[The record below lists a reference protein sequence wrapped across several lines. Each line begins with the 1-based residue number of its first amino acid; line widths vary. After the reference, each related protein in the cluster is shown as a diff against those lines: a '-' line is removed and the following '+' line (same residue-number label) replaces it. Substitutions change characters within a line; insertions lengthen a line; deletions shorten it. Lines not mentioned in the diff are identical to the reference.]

1 MKEIKL
7 FDYQE
12 DMKERIEK
20 ALRLHRSVMAQM
32 PTGTGKTVLLASV
45 VESFLREHSNCN
57 VWIVAHRREL
67 VSQIR
72 ETIERVFSKTHPSSL
87 TIKED
92 FSNHPVNS
100 SKITPSLFTIKE
112 GSTSHPDPLT
122 LRGEGGNRPTRCS
135 EPLRSKVGGPS
146 KVSPDCAG
154 WDRLGATCLRAGDGL
169 GDHLGMSGASKVSP
183 DCLSAS
189 ASKEVSGYSPDC
201 LSASAFNVPIKA
213 VSIQW
218 LAKHYDEI
226 EEEPGMIVIDE
237 AHHALAKTYKE
248 MWERFP
254 NAKFLGLTATP
265 CRLNGKGFTDLF
277 DVLVQSWSVPEFI
290 SKGRLATYDFVS
302 IKSDSVT
309 QRLIDSLQ
317 KRGADGDYQNKE
329 MDMLLNKKPSI
340 ERLYRSLE
348 EYGKDRKGI
357 VYAINISHANAIAE
371 FYREHGIAAVAI
383 DSKTPSSL
391 RKELIERFKASSN
404 TSFSKITPSLFTLKE
419 GDFSKITPSL
429 FTIKEGSTSHPDPL
443 TLRGEGG
450 NRPTRCSEPLRSKD
464 GGPSKVSPDC
474 AGWDRLGATCLRAA
488 DGVGDRLT
496 ATCLRAAD
504 GVGDG
509 AADRLGA
516 TCLRAADGVADGP
529 ADGLG
534 ATCLRPADELAPIQV
549 LVNVDIFSEGFD
561 CPDVEFVQL
570 ARPTLSLAKYLQM
583 VGRGL
588 RVAKGKKNCV
598 IIDNVGLY
606 RVFGLPSQVW
616 NWNAM
621 FEGKLKVGK
630 RKETP
635 KDREFFLMNEKQDDI
650 QIHPDS
656 EMMMVMSHEELLQTL
671 QYCEFVDS
679 KGEFAIIKLPDG
691 KMTVVNRQGEQV
703 LEPGDYYDMK
713 LLDGNIL
720 FYRPRRKAKCYYDLL
735 AKAVI
740 DDGTNVAEA
749 PHVVNIKGWEF
760 IEYNDIFMSRTQED
774 FSLPY
779 HPSQYDFLNYGYYMI
794 FRFRPSAPGCQVWFY
809 CEGDEGKMRMSNE
822 ESRNVCFLRND
833 YEHVYWL
840 CAVLY
845 GERIVVMDSKEDY
858 YLVDS
863 NLKKTYI
870 GCNHPKNENED
881 LNFVMPRL
889 GKKYYHEAMLE
900 KKEMEANEMLLLHE
914 KSEAGHVELYQA
926 GKKWGVKVDGKVI
939 VPPLYCSIAQPVGA
953 YCAFEEIPRHWG
965 IMTLKGKVI
974 VDAKYEKVEI
984 RDNGI
989 AVVTGITGKTQTIN
1003 LLKVKG

>member
-1 MKEIKL
+1 MNVIKL

-72 ETIERVFSKTHPSSL
+72 ETIQRVFSKTHPSSL
-87 TIKED
+87 TLKG
-92 FSNHPVNS
+92 
-100 SKITPSLFTIKE
+100 
-112 GSTSHPDPLT
+112 GSTSFPKPLSPQGT
-122 LRGEGGNRPTRCS
+122 GDVTAPPRRS
-135 EPLRSKVGGPS
+135 EPLRSKDGGPS
-146 KVSPDCAG
+146 KVSPDCLSAG
-154 WDRLGATCLRAGDGL
+154 ALKGTSKVSPDCLSAGALK
-169 GDHLGMSGASKVSP
+169 GASKVSP
-183 DCLSAS
+183 DCLCGVNRLAE
-189 ASKEVSGYSPDC
+189 KEDDTS
-201 LSASAFNVPIKA
+201 FNLVEKPLDSSLFTLRSSLIKA

-218 LAKHYDEI
+218 LSKHYDEI

-248 MWERFP
+248 MWDRFP
-254 NAKFLGLTATP
+254 KAKFLGLTATP

-302 IKSDSVT
+302 IKSDGVT

-329 MDMLLNKKPSI
+329 MDRVLNKKPSI
-340 ERLYRSLE
+340 ERLYKSFE
-348 EYGKDRKGI
+348 KYGKDRKGI

-404 TSFSKITPSLFTLKE
+404 TSQYFSKTHPSSLTLK
-419 GDFSKITPSL
+419 G
-429 FTIKEGSTSHPDPL
+429 GSTSFPKPL
-443 TLRGEGG
+443 SPQGTGDVTAPPR
-450 NRPTRCSEPLRSKD
+450 RSEPLRSKD
-464 GGPSKVSPDC
+464 GGPSKVSPDFLSAGALKEASKPSPDC

-488 DGVGDRLT
+488 DG
-496 ATCLRAAD
+496 A
-504 GVGDG
+504 
-509 AADRLGA
+509 
-516 TCLRAADGVADGP
+516 
-529 ADGLG
+529 
-534 ATCLRPADELAPIQV
+534 APIQV

-561 CPDVEFVQL
+561 CPDIEFVQL

-588 RVAKGKKNCV
+588 RVARGKKSCV
-598 IIDNVGLY
+598 MIDNVGLY

-630 RKETP
+630 KKETA
-635 KDREFFLMNEKQDDI
+635 KERAFFLGSEEQEGHQDDS
-650 QIHPDS
+650 DS
-656 EMMMVMSHEELLQTL
+656 EMEMVVSHEELLQTL
-671 QYCEFVDS
+671 HYREFVDS
-679 KGEFAIIKLPDG
+679 RGEFAIIKLPDG

-703 LEPGDYYDMK
+703 LEPGDYRDMK
-713 LLDGNIL
+713 LLDGNLL
-720 FYRPRRKAKCYYDLL
+720 FYRHRRKEVCYYDLL
-735 AKAVI
+735 SGAII
-740 DDGTNVAEA
+740 DDGPNVYDV
-749 PHVVNIKGWEF
+749 PKVVTLEGWEF
-760 IEYNDIFMSRTQED
+760 IKYGDVYMSRTYEH
-774 FSLPY
+774 FSWPY
-779 HPSQYDFLNYGYYMI
+779 CPSKYDLFNFGDYLIYRYNYLVD
-794 FRFRPSAPGCQVWFY
+794 SGCQEWY
-809 CEGDEGKMRMSNE
+809 YYEGGNGLMMKATIDSN
-822 ESRNVCFLRND
+822 RVCFLRGD
-833 YEHVYWL
+833 YEHVYWK
-840 CAVLY
+840 CATLRC
-845 GERIVVMDSKEDY
+845 GCIVVMDSKQDY

-863 NLKKTYI
+863 YLKKTYI
-870 GCNHPKNENED
+870 GCNNPKNENED
-881 LNFVMPRL
+881 LHIVMPRL
-889 GKKYYHEAMLE
+889 GKKYYDEMMLQE
-900 KKEMEANEMLLLHE
+900 KKKEASEMILLHE
-914 KSEAGHVELYQA
+914 KSVAGHVELYQA
-926 GKKWGVKVDGKVI
+926 GKKWGIKVDGRVV
-939 VPPLYCSIAQPVGA
+939 VPPLYRSIAQPVGA
-953 YCAFEEIPRHWG
+953 YCAFEEIPRYWG

-984 RDNGI
+984 RDGGI
-989 AVVTGITGKTQTIN
+989 AVVTDITGKTQTIH
-1003 LLKVKG
+1003 LKV

>member
-67 VSQIR
+67 VSQIQ
-72 ETIERVFSKTHPSSL
+72 ETIERVF
-87 TIKED
+87 
-92 FSNHPVNS
+92 

-112 GSTSHPDPLT
+112 GNFSKTHPSSLTLKGGSTSHPDPLT

-135 EPLRSKVGGPS
+135 EPLRSKDGGPS

-154 WDRLGATCLRAGDGL
+154 WDRLGAACLRPAEGL

-189 ASKEVSGYSPDC
+189 A
-201 LSASAFNVPIKA
+201 FNVPIKA

-218 LAKHYDEI
+218 LSKHYDEI

-237 AHHALAKTYKE
+237 AHHALAKTYKG
-248 MWERFP
+248 MWDRFP
-254 NAKFLGLTATP
+254 KAKFLGLTATP

-302 IKSDSVT
+302 IKSDGVT

-340 ERLYRSLE
+340 ERLYQSLE

-391 RKELIERFKASSN
+391 RKELIERFKASN
-404 TSFSKITPSLFTLKE
+404 LSFSNHPVPLSKE
-419 GDFSKITPSL
+419 GIFSNHPVPLS
-429 FTIKEGSTSHPDPL
+429 KEGSTSHPDPL

-474 AGWDRLGATCLRAA
+474 AGWDRLGATCLRPA
-488 DGVGDRLT
+488 DNVG
-496 ATCLRAAD
+496 
-504 GVGDG
+504 
-509 AADRLGA
+509 DRLGA
-516 TCLRAADGVADGP
+516 TCLRA
-529 ADGLG
+529 
-534 ATCLRPADELAPIQV
+534 ADELAPIQV

-588 RVAKGKKNCV
+588 RVARGKKNCV

-635 KDREFFLMNEKQDDI
+635 KDREFFLMKEEQDDI

-671 QYCEFVDS
+671 QYREFVDS

-720 FYRPRRKAKCYYDLL
+720 FYRHCRKEVCYYDLL
-735 AKAVI
+735 SGAII
-740 DDGTNVAEA
+740 DDGPNVYDV
-749 PHVVNIKGWEF
+749 PKVVTLEGWEF
-760 IEYNDIFMSRTQED
+760 IKYGDVYMSRTYEH
-774 FSLPY
+774 FSWPY
-779 HPSQYDFLNYGYYMI
+779 CPSKYDLFNFGDYLIYRYNYLVD
-794 FRFRPSAPGCQVWFY
+794 SGCQEWY
-809 CEGDEGKMRMSNE
+809 YYEGGNGLMMKATIDSN
-822 ESRNVCFLRND
+822 RVCFLRGD
-833 YEHVYWL
+833 YEHVYWM
-840 CAVLY
+840 CATLRC
-845 GERIVVMDSKEDY
+845 GCIVIMDSKQDY

-863 NLKKTYI
+863 YLKKTYI
-870 GCNHPKNENED
+870 GCNNPKNENED
-881 LNFVMPRL
+881 LHIVMPRL
-889 GKKYYHEAMLE
+889 GKKYYDEMMLQE
-900 KKEMEANEMLLLHE
+900 KKKEASEMILLHE
-914 KSEAGHVELYQA
+914 KSVAGHVELYQA
-926 GKKWGVKVDGKVI
+926 GKKWGIKVDGRVV
-939 VPPLYCSIAQPVGA
+939 VPPLYRSIAQPVGA
-953 YCAFEEIPRHWG
+953 YCAFEEIPSYWG

-984 RDNGI
+984 RDGGI
-989 AVVTGITGKTQTIN
+989 AVVTDITGKTQTIY
-1003 LLKVKG
+1003 LK

>member
-67 VSQIR
+67 VSQIQ

-100 SKITPSLFTIKE
+100 SKITPSLFTLKE
-112 GSTSHPDPLT
+112 GSTSHPGPLT

-146 KVSPDCAG
+146 KVSPDC
-154 WDRLGATCLRAGDGL
+154 
-169 GDHLGMSGASKVSP
+169 
-183 DCLSAS
+183 
-189 ASKEVSGYSPDC
+189 

-218 LAKHYDEI
+218 LSKHYDEI

-237 AHHALAKTYKE
+237 AHHALAKTYKG

-254 NAKFLGLTATP
+254 KAKFLGLTATP

-302 IKSDSVT
+302 IKSDGVT

-340 ERLYRSLE
+340 ERLYQSLE
-348 EYGKDRKGI
+348 EFGKDRKGI

-383 DSKTPSSL
+383 DSKTPASE
-391 RKELIERFKASSN
+391 RRMLIERFKASSL
-404 TSFSKITPSLFTLKE
+404 SFSKITPSLFTL
-419 GDFSKITPSL
+419 
-429 FTIKEGSTSHPDPL
+429 KEGSTSHPDPL

-450 NRPTRCSEPLRSKD
+450 NRPTRCSEPLRSKV

-474 AGWDRLGATCLRAA
+474 AGWDRLTDTCLRA
-488 DGVGDRLT
+488 
-496 ATCLRAAD
+496 
-504 GVGDG
+504 GDG
-509 AADRLGA
+509 LGA
-516 TCLRAADGVADGP
+516 TCLRAADGA
-529 ADGLG
+529 
-534 ATCLRPADELAPIQV
+534 APIQV

-588 RVAKGKKNCV
+588 RVARGKKNCV

-635 KDREFFLMNEKQDDI
+635 KDREFFLMNGEQDDI

-656 EMMMVMSHEELLQTL
+656 EMMMVMSHEELLQTI
-671 QYCEFVDS
+671 QYREFVDS
-679 KGEFAIIKLPDG
+679 RGEFAIIKLPDG

-720 FYRPRRKAKCYYDLL
+720 FYRHCRKEVCYYDLL
-735 AKAVI
+735 SGAII
-740 DDGTNVAEA
+740 DDGPNVYDV
-749 PHVVNIKGWEF
+749 PKVVTLEGWEF
-760 IEYNDIFMSRTQED
+760 IKYGDVYMSRTYEH
-774 FSLPY
+774 FSWPY
-779 HPSQYDFLNYGYYMI
+779 CPSKYDLFNFGDYLIYRYNYLVD
-794 FRFRPSAPGCQVWFY
+794 SGCQEWY
-809 CEGDEGKMRMSNE
+809 YYEGGNGLMMKATIDSN
-822 ESRNVCFLRND
+822 RVCFLRGD
-833 YEHVYWL
+833 YEHVYWK
-840 CAVLY
+840 CATLHC
-845 GERIVVMDSKEDY
+845 GCIVVMDSKQDY

-863 NLKKTYI
+863 YLKKTYI
-870 GCNHPKNENED
+870 GCNNPKNENED
-881 LNFVMPRL
+881 LHIVMPRL
-889 GKKYYHEAMLE
+889 GKKYYDEMMLQE
-900 KKEMEANEMLLLHE
+900 KKKEANEMLLLHE

-926 GKKWGVKVDGKVI
+926 GKKWGIKVDGRVV
-939 VPPLYCSIAQPVGA
+939 VPPLYRSIAQPVGA
-953 YCAFEEIPRHWG
+953 YCAFEEIPRYWG

-984 RDNGI
+984 RDGGI
-989 AVVTGITGKTQTIN
+989 AVVTDITGKTQTIY
-1003 LLKVKG
+1003 LK

>member
-72 ETIERVFSKTHPSSL
+72 ETIQRVFSKTPSL
-87 TIKED
+87 LYKD

-100 SKITPSLFTIKE
+100 SKITPSLFTLKE

-154 WDRLGATCLRAGDGL
+154 WDRLG
-169 GDHLGMSGASKVSP
+169 MSGASKVSP

-189 ASKEVSGYSPDC
+189 AFY
-201 LSASAFNVPIKA
+201 VPIKA

-218 LAKHYDEI
+218 LSKHYDEI

-237 AHHALAKTYKE
+237 AHHALAKTYKG
-248 MWERFP
+248 MWDRFP
-254 NAKFLGLTATP
+254 KAKFLGLTATP

-302 IKSDSVT
+302 IKSDGVT

-340 ERLYRSLE
+340 ERLYQSLE
-348 EYGKDRKGI
+348 EFGKDRKGI
-357 VYAINISHANAIAE
+357 VYAINISHAQKITKLYQENGVKAI
-371 FYREHGIAAVAI
+371 AI
-383 DSKTPSSL
+383 DSKTPATE
-391 RKELIERFKASSN
+391 RQQDIEAFK
-404 TSFSKITPSLFTLKE
+404 K
-419 GDFSKITPSL
+419 GD
-429 FTIKEGSTSHPDPL
+429 
-443 TLRGEGG
+443 
-450 NRPTRCSEPLRSKD
+450 
-464 GGPSKVSPDC
+464 
-474 AGWDRLGATCLRAA
+474 
-488 DGVGDRLT
+488 
-496 ATCLRAAD
+496 
-504 GVGDG
+504 
-509 AADRLGA
+509 
-516 TCLRAADGVADGP
+516 
-529 ADGLG
+529 
-534 ATCLRPADELAPIQV
+534 IQV

-656 EMMMVMSHEELLQTL
+656 EMMMVMSHEELLQTI
-671 QYCEFVDS
+671 QYREFVDS
-679 KGEFAIIKLPDG
+679 RGEFAIIKLPDG

-720 FYRPRRKAKCYYDLL
+720 FYRHCRKEVCYYDLL
-735 AKAVI
+735 SGAII
-740 DDGTNVAEA
+740 DDGPNVYDV
-749 PHVVNIKGWEF
+749 PKVVTLEGWEF
-760 IEYNDIFMSRTQED
+760 IKYGDVYMSRTYEH
-774 FSLPY
+774 FSWPY
-779 HPSQYDFLNYGYYMI
+779 CPSKYDLFNFGDYLIYRYNYLVD
-794 FRFRPSAPGCQVWFY
+794 SGCQEWY
-809 CEGDEGKMRMSNE
+809 YYEGGNGLMMKATIDSN
-822 ESRNVCFLRND
+822 RVCFLRGD
-833 YEHVYWL
+833 YEHVYWK
-840 CAVLY
+840 CATLRC
-845 GERIVVMDSKEDY
+845 GCIVVMDSKQDY

-863 NLKKTYI
+863 YLKKTYI
-870 GCNHPKNENED
+870 GCNNPKNENED
-881 LNFVMPRL
+881 LHIVMPRL
-889 GKKYYHEAMLE
+889 GKKYYDEMMLQE
-900 KKEMEANEMLLLHE
+900 KKKEASEMILLHE
-914 KSEAGHVELYQA
+914 KSVAGHVELYQA
-926 GKKWGVKVDGKVI
+926 GKKWGIKVDGRVV
-939 VPPLYCSIAQPVGA
+939 VPPLYRSIAQPVGA
-953 YCAFEEIPRHWG
+953 YCAFEEIPRYWG

-984 RDNGI
+984 RDGGI
-989 AVVTGITGKTQTIN
+989 AVVTDITGKTQTIY
-1003 LLKVKG
+1003 LK

>member
-45 VESFLREHSNCN
+45 VESFLREHSNCH

-67 VSQIR
+67 VSQIKD
-72 ETIERVFSKTHPSSL
+72 TLNKFLLNFS
-87 TIKED
+87 
-92 FSNHPVNS
+92 F

-154 WDRLGATCLRAGDGL
+154 WDRLAATCLLPTEGL
-169 GDHLGMSGASKVSP
+169 GDRLGERGGNGLGAT
-183 DCLSAS
+183 SAS
-189 ASKEVSGYSPDC
+189 SVNPTSDMM
-201 LSASAFNVPIKA
+201 PIKA

-218 LAKHYDEI
+218 LSKHYDEI

-237 AHHALAKTYKE
+237 AHHALAKTYKG
-248 MWERFP
+248 MWDRFP
-254 NAKFLGLTATP
+254 KAKFLGLTATP

-302 IKSDSVT
+302 IKSDGVT

-329 MDMLLNKKPSI
+329 MNMLLNKKPSI
-340 ERLYRSLE
+340 ERLYQSLE
-348 EYGKDRKGI
+348 EFGKDRKGI

-404 TSFSKITPSLFTLKE
+404 TSFSKTHPSSLTLK
-419 GDFSKITPSL
+419 G
-429 FTIKEGSTSHPDPL
+429 GSTAFPKPL
-443 TLRGEGG
+443 SPQGTGDVTAPPR
-450 NRPTRCSEPLRSKD
+450 RSEPLRSKD

-474 AGWDRLGATCLRAA
+474 AGWDRLTDTCLRAGDGLGATCLRAADKVDDRLAATCLRAA
-488 DGVGDRLT
+488 DGVG
-496 ATCLRAAD
+496 
-504 GVGDG
+504 
-509 AADRLGA
+509 
-516 TCLRAADGVADGP
+516 
-529 ADGLG
+529 
-534 ATCLRPADELAPIQV
+534 DELAPIQV

-635 KDREFFLMNEKQDDI
+635 KDREFFLMNGEQDDI

-656 EMMMVMSHEELLQTL
+656 EMMMVMSHEELLQTI
-671 QYCEFVDS
+671 QYREFVDS
-679 KGEFAIIKLPDG
+679 RGEFAIIKLPDG

-720 FYRPRRKAKCYYDLL
+720 FYRHCRKEVCYYDLL
-735 AKAVI
+735 SGAII
-740 DDGTNVAEA
+740 DDGPNVYDV
-749 PHVVNIKGWEF
+749 PKVVTLEGWEF
-760 IEYNDIFMSRTQED
+760 IKYGDVYMSRTYEH
-774 FSLPY
+774 FSWPY
-779 HPSQYDFLNYGYYMI
+779 CPSKYDLFNFGDYLIYRYNYLVD
-794 FRFRPSAPGCQVWFY
+794 SGCQEWY
-809 CEGDEGKMRMSNE
+809 YYEGGNGLMMKATIDSN
-822 ESRNVCFLRND
+822 RVCFLRGD
-833 YEHVYWL
+833 YEHVYWM
-840 CAVLY
+840 CATLRC
-845 GERIVVMDSKEDY
+845 GCIVVMDSKQDY

-863 NLKKTYI
+863 YLKKTYI
-870 GCNHPKNENED
+870 GCNNPKNENED
-881 LNFVMPRL
+881 LHIVMPRL
-889 GKKYYHEAMLE
+889 GKKYYDEMMLQE
-900 KKEMEANEMLLLHE
+900 KKKEANEMLLLHE
-914 KSEAGHVELYQA
+914 KSVAGHVELYQA
-926 GKKWGVKVDGKVI
+926 GKKWGIKVDGRVV
-939 VPPLYCSIAQPVGA
+939 VPPLYRSIAQPVGA
-953 YCAFEEIPRHWG
+953 YCAFEEIPSYWG

-984 RDNGI
+984 RDGGI
-989 AVVTGITGKTQTIN
+989 AVVTDITGKTQTIY
-1003 LLKVKG
+1003 LK

>member
-100 SKITPSLFTIKE
+100 SKITPSLFTLKE
-112 GSTSHPDPLT
+112 GSTSHPNPLT

-146 KVSPDCAG
+146 KVSPDC
-154 WDRLGATCLRAGDGL
+154 
-169 GDHLGMSGASKVSP
+169 
-183 DCLSAS
+183 
-189 ASKEVSGYSPDC
+189 

-218 LAKHYDEI
+218 LSKHYDEI

-237 AHHALAKTYKE
+237 AHHALAKTYKG
-248 MWERFP
+248 MWDRFP
-254 NAKFLGLTATP
+254 KAKFLGLTATP

-302 IKSDSVT
+302 IKSDGVT

-340 ERLYRSLE
+340 ERLYQSLE
-348 EYGKDRKGI
+348 EFGKDRKGI
-357 VYAINISHANAIAE
+357 VYAINISHAQKITKLYQENGVKAI
-371 FYREHGIAAVAI
+371 AI
-383 DSKTPSSL
+383 DSKTPATE
-391 RKELIERFKASSN
+391 RQQDIEAFK
-404 TSFSKITPSLFTLKE
+404 K
-419 GDFSKITPSL
+419 GD
-429 FTIKEGSTSHPDPL
+429 
-443 TLRGEGG
+443 
-450 NRPTRCSEPLRSKD
+450 
-464 GGPSKVSPDC
+464 
-474 AGWDRLGATCLRAA
+474 
-488 DGVGDRLT
+488 
-496 ATCLRAAD
+496 
-504 GVGDG
+504 
-509 AADRLGA
+509 
-516 TCLRAADGVADGP
+516 
-529 ADGLG
+529 
-534 ATCLRPADELAPIQV
+534 IQV

-656 EMMMVMSHEELLQTL
+656 EMMMVMSHEELLQTI
-671 QYCEFVDS
+671 QYREFVDS
-679 KGEFAIIKLPDG
+679 RGEFAIIKLPDG

-720 FYRPRRKAKCYYDLL
+720 FYRHRRKEVCYYDLL
-735 AKAVI
+735 SGAII
-740 DDGTNVAEA
+740 DDGPNVYDV
-749 PHVVNIKGWEF
+749 PKVVTLEGWEF
-760 IEYNDIFMSRTQED
+760 IKYGDVYMSRTYEH
-774 FSLPY
+774 FSWPY
-779 HPSQYDFLNYGYYMI
+779 CPSKYDLFNFGDYLIYRYNYLVD
-794 FRFRPSAPGCQVWFY
+794 SGCQEWY
-809 CEGDEGKMRMSNE
+809 YYEGGNGLMMKATIDSN
-822 ESRNVCFLRND
+822 RVCFLRGD
-833 YEHVYWL
+833 YEHVYWM
-840 CAVLY
+840 CATLRC
-845 GERIVVMDSKEDY
+845 GCIVVMDSKQDY

-863 NLKKTYI
+863 YLKKTYI
-870 GCNHPKNENED
+870 GCNNPKNENED
-881 LNFVMPRL
+881 LHFVMPRL
-889 GKKYYHEAMLE
+889 GKKYYDEMMLQE
-900 KKEMEANEMLLLHE
+900 KKKEASEMILLHE
-914 KSEAGHVELYQA
+914 KSVAGHVELYQA
-926 GKKWGVKVDGKVI
+926 GKKWGIKVDGRVV
-939 VPPLYCSIAQPVGA
+939 VPPLYRSIAQPVGA
-953 YCAFEEIPRHWG
+953 YCAFEEIPSYWG

-984 RDNGI
+984 RDGGI
-989 AVVTGITGKTQTIN
+989 AVVTDITGKTQTIY
-1003 LLKVKG
+1003 LK

>member
-45 VESFLREHSNCN
+45 VESFLREHSNCH

-67 VSQIR
+67 VSQIKD
-72 ETIERVFSKTHPSSL
+72 TLNKFLLNFS
-87 TIKED
+87 
-92 FSNHPVNS
+92 FSNHPVPLS
-100 SKITPSLFTIKE
+100 KE
-112 GSTSHPDPLT
+112 GSTFSPSPSSSGSGDVTAL
-122 LRGEGGNRPTRCS
+122 RCS

-154 WDRLGATCLRAGDGL
+154 WDRLGAACLRPAEGL
-169 GDHLGMSGASKVSP
+169 GAT
-183 DCLSAS
+183 SAS
-189 ASKEVSGYSPDC
+189 SVNPASDMM
-201 LSASAFNVPIKA
+201 PIKA

-218 LAKHYDEI
+218 LSKHYDEI

-237 AHHALAKTYKE
+237 AHHALAKTYKG
-248 MWERFP
+248 MWDRFP
-254 NAKFLGLTATP
+254 KAKFLGLTATP
-265 CRLNGKGFTDLF
+265 CRLNGKGFSDLF

-302 IKSDSVT
+302 IKSDGVT

-371 FYREHGIAAVAI
+371 FYREHGISAVAI

-391 RKELIERFKASSN
+391 RKELIERFKASN
-404 TSFSKITPSLFTLKE
+404 LSFSNHPVNS
-419 GDFSKITPSL
+419 SKITPSL

-474 AGWDRLGATCLRAA
+474 AGWDRLTDTCLRVGDGLGATCLRAA
-488 DGVGDRLT
+488 DGVG
-496 ATCLRAAD
+496 
-504 GVGDG
+504 
-509 AADRLGA
+509 
-516 TCLRAADGVADGP
+516 
-529 ADGLG
+529 
-534 ATCLRPADELAPIQV
+534 DELAPIQV

-588 RVAKGKKNCV
+588 RVARGKKNCV

-606 RVFGLPSQVW
+606 RVFALPSQVW

-650 QIHPDS
+650 LIHPDS
-656 EMMMVMSHEELLQTL
+656 EMMMVVSHEELLQTL
-671 QYCEFVDS
+671 HYREFVDS
-679 KGEFAIIKLPDG
+679 RGEFAIIKLPDG

-703 LEPGDYYDMK
+703 LEPGDYRDMK

-720 FYRPRRKAKCYYDLL
+720 FYRHRRKEVCYYDLL
-735 AKAVI
+735 SGAII
-740 DDGTNVAEA
+740 DDGPNVYDV
-749 PHVVNIKGWEF
+749 PKVVTLEGWEF
-760 IEYNDIFMSRTQED
+760 IKYGDVYMSRTYEH
-774 FSLPY
+774 FSWPY
-779 HPSQYDFLNYGYYMI
+779 CPSKYDLFNFGDYLIYRYNYLVD
-794 FRFRPSAPGCQVWFY
+794 SGCQEWY
-809 CEGDEGKMRMSNE
+809 YYEGGNGLMMKATIDSN
-822 ESRNVCFLRND
+822 RVCFLRGD
-833 YEHVYWL
+833 YEHVYWK
-840 CAVLY
+840 CATLRC
-845 GERIVVMDSKEDY
+845 GCIVVMDSKQDY

-863 NLKKTYI
+863 YLKKTYI
-870 GCNHPKNENED
+870 GCNNPKNENED
-881 LNFVMPRL
+881 LHIVMPRL
-889 GKKYYHEAMLE
+889 GKKYYDEMMLQE
-900 KKEMEANEMLLLHE
+900 KKKEANEMLLLHE

-926 GKKWGVKVDGKVI
+926 GKKWGIKVDGRVV
-939 VPPLYCSIAQPVGA
+939 VPPLYRSIAQPVGA
-953 YCAFEEIPRHWG
+953 YCAFKEIPRYWG

-984 RDNGI
+984 RDGGI
-989 AVVTGITGKTQTIN
+989 AVVTDITGKTQTIH
-1003 LLKVKG
+1003 LK

>member
-1 MKEIKL
+1 MNVIKL

-72 ETIERVFSKTHPSSL
+72 ETIQRVFSKTPSL
-87 TIKED
+87 LYKD

-100 SKITPSLFTIKE
+100 SKITPSLFTLKE

-154 WDRLGATCLRAGDGL
+154 WDRLTATCLRAADGLAATCLRPAEGL
-169 GDHLGMSGASKVSP
+169 GDRLGMSGASKV
-183 DCLSAS
+183 L
-189 ASKEVSGYSPDC
+189 PDC

-218 LAKHYDEI
+218 LSKHYDEI

-254 NAKFLGLTATP
+254 KAKFLGLTATP

-277 DVLVQSWSVPEFI
+277 EVLVQSWSVPEFI

-302 IKSDSVT
+302 IKSDGVT

-383 DSKTPSSL
+383 DSKTPASE
-391 RKELIERFKASSN
+391 RRMLIERFKSSN
-404 TSFSKITPSLFTLKE
+404 TSQNLPFSNHPVNS
-419 GDFSKITPSL
+419 SKITPSL

-450 NRPTRCSEPLRSKD
+450 NRPTRCSEPLRSKV
-464 GGPSKVSPDC
+464 GGASKPSPDC

-488 DGVGDRLT
+488 DNVGDR
-496 ATCLRAAD
+496 
-504 GVGDG
+504 
-509 AADRLGA
+509 
-516 TCLRAADGVADGP
+516 
-529 ADGLG
+529 LG
-534 ATCLRPADELAPIQV
+534 ATCLRPADGLAPIQV

-630 RKETP
+630 KKETA
-635 KDREFFLMNEKQDDI
+635 KEREFFLMNEKQDDI

-671 QYCEFVDS
+671 QYREFVDS

-794 FRFRPSAPGCQVWFY
+794 FRFRPSAPGCQVWYY

-822 ESRNVCFLRND
+822 ESRNVCFLRDD

-870 GCNHPKNENED
+870 GCNHPKNENEN
-881 LNFVMPRL
+881 LNVVMPRL
-889 GKKYYHEAMLE
+889 GKKYYKEAMLQ

-965 IMTLKGKVI
+965 VMTLKGKVI

-1003 LLKVKG
+1003 LLKVKE